1 MPNTF
6 QVDVVSPEATVWS
19 GEAVFVLAKTP
30 DGELGIMANHEPL
43 MGALSTGA
51 VIVEDVSGNRTTI
64 GVHGGF
70 LQVLNNQ
77 VTLITDRGRRSPRV
91 VEKRARTSQRG
102 WQPKTAHDSARV
114 LANSSTASGNP
125 SPIAEAMTGKNT
137 AESIPT
143 LSARRVT

>member
-1 MPNTF
+1 MNTF

-77 VTLITDRGRRSPRV
+77 VTLITDRA
-91 VEKRARTSQRG
+91 E
-102 WQPKTAHDSARV
+102 
-114 LANSSTASGNP
+114 
-125 SPIAEAMTGKNT
+125 IAEGGREEAQDV
-137 AESIPT
+137 AERLAAEDGS
-143 LSARRVT
+143 